1 MKRDITAWAVKIR
14 GRSFLLDSHGYPKIF
29 SGLAIAEAVARQSQ
43 DLHGVKSEATRVKV
57 RIEEIE

>member
-1 MKRDITAWAVKIR
+1 
-14 GRSFLLDSHGYPKIF
+14 LLDSHGYPRIF
-29 SGLAIAEAVARQSQ
+29 SGLAIAEAVAQQSQ